1 VSTNPAAGR
10 VSGRP
15 NAKKR
20 LRAITDVAAEIFHRH
35 GYSETSVDAIAKAVG
50 ILKGSLYYYIDSKED
65 LLFLVLSEVH
75 DGATEIVERVG
86 ALNVPAIDKLRAYI
100 REHVEYNT
108 RNITKIAVFYHDYR
122 SLSSPR
128 LQQIIERRKFFERFV
143 QGLIQEA
150 QAEGDID
157 PAIDA
162 KMASYALFGMMNWV
176 YHWYRPTGSW
186 TPEQIG
192 ELYAE
197 LAIRGLTGAKAPAR
211 S

>member
-1 VSTNPAAGR
+1 MRDGRAAR
-10 VSGRP
+10 ASGRA
-15 NAKKR
+15 NAKRR
-20 LRAITDVAAEIFHRH
+20 LQDIADAAADIFHQQ
-35 GYSETSVDAIAKAVG
+35 GYSETSVDAIAKSVG

-75 DGATEIVERVG
+75 DGAKEIVERVG
-86 ALNVPAIDKLRAYI
+86 AMELPAIEKLRLYI

-122 SLSSPR
+122 SLSAPR
-128 LQQIIERRKFFERFV
+128 LEEIIERRKGFERFV
-143 QGLIQEA
+143 QGLIEEA
-150 QAEGDID
+150 QAQGEID
-157 PAIDA
+157 PGLDP

-176 YHWYRPTGSW
+176 YHWYRPTGPW

-192 ELYAE
+192 RLYAE
-197 LAIRGLTGAKAPAR
+197 LAIKGLTGASPA